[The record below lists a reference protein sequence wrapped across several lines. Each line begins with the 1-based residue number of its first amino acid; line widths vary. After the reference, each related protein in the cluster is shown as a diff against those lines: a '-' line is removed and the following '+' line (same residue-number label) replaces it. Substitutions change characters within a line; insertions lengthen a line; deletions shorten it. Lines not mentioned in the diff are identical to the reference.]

1 MSPAARTKVMH
12 NPQGGAMS
20 KGSLIAAA
28 VFGAVL
34 AVAPLASAQE
44 EGYTP
49 VPVIKGVKS
58 LEAGAPAPD
67 FTVKDLEGKPF
78 VFSAERANRC
88 QLLVFWSIF
97 CEPCREEMPLIQKI
111 NDEYG
116 AAGTLN
122 VLAVNMDGEPF
133 IDGIKGF
140 LRQYKYSVKIILD
153 ELDAKGEQFAIADP
167 YQVAGTPV
175 IYLVDRAGKI
185 AGSHLGRISETD
197 LRAMISGVLEAK

>member
-1 MSPAARTKVMH
+1 
-12 NPQGGAMS
+12 MS
-20 KGSLIAAA
+20 KGAMIAAA

-34 AVAPLASAQE
+34 ATAPIAFAQE

-58 LEAGAPAPD
+58 LEAGVKAPD
-67 FTVKDLEGKPF
+67 FTVKDLEGKTF
-78 VFSAERANRC
+78 VFSTERAGRG

-111 NDEYG
+111 ADEYG
-116 AAGTLN
+116 AAGSLG

-133 IDGIKGF
+133 SDGIKGF
-140 LRQYKYSVKIILD
+140 LRQYKYSVKVILD

-175 IYLVDRAGKI
+175 IYLVDSSGTI
-185 AGSHLGRISETD
+185 AGSHLGRITESE
-197 LRAMISGVLEAK
+197 LRAMISRMLEKK